1 MEEKQAVLSC
11 STALTERP
19 SSFALL
25 LENCLVDI
33 VAERREQGG
42 GVTLAG
48 CRLRNRCVTGI
59 KCRGYF

>member
-19 SSFALL
+19 SSYALL

-42 GVTLAG
+42 GHSGRVQIA
-48 CRLRNRCVTGI
+48 
-59 KCRGYF
+59 